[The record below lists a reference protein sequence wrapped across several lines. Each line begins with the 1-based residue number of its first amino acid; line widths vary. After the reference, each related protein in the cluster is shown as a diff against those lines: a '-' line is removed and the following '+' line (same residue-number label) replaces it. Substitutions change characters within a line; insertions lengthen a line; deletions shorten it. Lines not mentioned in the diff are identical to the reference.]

1 MKILVSYRAIPQSP
15 GWATGDSVVRAFR
28 ELGHE
33 VFAYAK
39 YYQENRWVENP
50 TPTPSEFDL
59 CLFMECNDGDP
70 QYCSLK
76 NIKSRK
82 TACWLFDNSY
92 YQDHCRGLIDYFNF
106 DFKFIANPLIVDEL
120 KNSHYENVFHLPYA
134 CDLMLHARRMPCN
147 KMRDIALIGSIRDDR
162 VKLIDELN
170 TKLPVKAELIGGLYR
185 DQYIDALAS
194 SRIIINQ
201 NPSAGRGLLNM
212 RFWETMAAGSFI
224 MTERVDVE
232 LNGFKD
238 LAEYNLYNTVDDIV
252 HNCDML
258 LNVVQK
264 DFKIFDHSYQQK
276 WVMEYHSYKNRCQE
290 ILSKAFPNEFIYT
303 NLCS

>member
-39 YYQENRWVENP
+39 YYQENSWVVNP
-50 TPTPSEFDL
+50 TPTPPEFDL
-59 CLFMECNDGDP
+59 VLFMECNDGDP

-76 NIKSRK
+76 NVKARK

-120 KNSHYENVFHLPYA
+120 KNSNYENVFHLPYA
-134 CDLMLHARRMPCN
+134 CDSVLHTRRMPCV
-147 KMRDIALIGSIRDDR
+147 KVRDIALIGSIRDDR
-162 VKLIDELN
+162 VQLINELN
-170 TKLPVKAELIGGLYR
+170 IKLPVKAELIGGLYR

-194 SRIIINQ
+194 SKIIINQ
-201 NPSAGRGLLNM
+201 NPAAGRGLLNM
-212 RFWETMAAGSFI
+212 RFWETIAAGSFI
-224 MTERVDVE
+224 MTERFDVE
-232 LNGFKD
+232 ANNLCD
-238 LAEYNLYNTVDDIV
+238 YLSQYNLYDSIDEIV
-252 HNCDML
+252 LNCDAL
-258 LNVVQK
+258 LSK
-264 DFKIFDHSYQQK
+264 DYKIADYEYQQQ
-276 WVMEYHSYKNRCQE
+276 WVMRMHTYESRCQE
-290 ILSKAFPNEFIYT
+290 ILSKVFPNEFIHIS
-303 NLCS
+303 LCS